1 MTQPP
6 YDYTKR
12 AGVLP
17 VSWNAF
23 HGLCRALA
31 LGVQP
36 WRPEMIV
43 AVGRGGY
50 YAGTLLAHMLR
61 VDLAPVY
68 LTRRENDQVVR
79 EHPEWI
85 IEPPAAV
92 AGKRVLIVDE
102 ISGSGETVRLV
113 RDKALALG
121 AAEARVAVLYAHSQG
136 LEEPDYIG
144 LISDALIL
152 NPWDREVL
160 TENGFAVHP
169 EYREALAQ
177 QGLQPDPS
185 FLIDAPAFTLAK
197 G

>member
-144 LISDALIL
+144 LISDVLIL